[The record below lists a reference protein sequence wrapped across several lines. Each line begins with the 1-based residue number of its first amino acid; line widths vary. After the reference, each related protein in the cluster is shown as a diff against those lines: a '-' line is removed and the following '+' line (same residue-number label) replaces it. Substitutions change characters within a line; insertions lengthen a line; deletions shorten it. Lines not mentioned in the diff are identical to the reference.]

1 MLEKII
7 RKWRAMGLFKKIFLG
22 ILMLLLIFL
31 IGNCK
36 LVGYGIEQGIGQIR
50 IIRNARPIPEIL
62 KDSVISD
69 SLKRKILLV
78 EEIKRFAIDSL
89 GLNTSENYNTFYD
102 QKGKPI
108 LWITVGSQP
117 YKIES
122 YTWKFPIVG
131 RVPYKGFFNKEDAT
145 REAEKLNAKGF
156 DSRVGTVSAWSTLGF
171 FKDPILSDMLDQSE
185 GQIARLI
192 IHELTHSTLYVKG
205 DAQFSENLATFIGDE
220 GAKFYLQQKYGAASK
235 EYQEYLGELNDL
247 EKFSD
252 HILRGSMLLDSLYTS
267 FKPDLTDSLKKE
279 QKYKLI
285 QKIMNE
291 LDTINFYVPTKFSR
305 LQNPNSLPNN
315 AFFVGYITYH
325 KDQGVIWDDFSS
337 EFNSNF
343 KAYLSYL
350 KSKYQSV

>member
-1 MLEKII
+1 MIEKIKI
-7 RKWRAMGLFKKIFLG
+7 KWKAMGLFKKIILG
-22 ILMLLLIFL
+22 LLMFLLIIL

-36 LVGYGIEQGIGQIR
+36 LVGYGLEQGIGQIK
-50 IIRNARPIPEIL
+50 IIRNARPIPEML

-69 SLKRKILLV
+69 SLKRKLSLV

-89 GLNTSENYNTFYD
+89 GLNPSKNYNTFYD

-108 LWITVGSQP
+108 LWITVGSQA

-131 RVPYKGFFNKEDAT
+131 RVPYKGFFDKEDAIK
-145 REAEKLNAKGF
+145 EAEKLKAEGF

-205 DAQFSENLATFIGDE
+205 NAQFSENLATFIGDE
-220 GAKFYLQQKYGAASK
+220 GAKFYLQQKYGALSK
-235 EYQEYLGELNDL
+235 EYLEYIGELNDL

-252 HILRGSMLLDSLYTS
+252 HILRGSMQLDSLYS
-267 FKPDLTDSLKKE
+267 NFNPGLNDSLKKE
-279 QKYKLI
+279 QKYVLI
-285 QKIMNE
+285 QKIMND

-315 AFFVGYITYH
+315 AFFVGYVTYH
-325 KDQGVIWDDFSS
+325 KEQGEIWDDFSNQ
-337 EFNSNF
+337 FNSNF
-343 KAYLSYL
+343 RAYLVYL